1 MGCCKKR
8 NQKLGGESKWEIVLT
23 RSCERVGRVMQ
34 HAMRLRS
41 RAELVTVTLVLAN
54 SRVQL
59 AMRLRSCAELMTVAP
74 ALANVLYL
82 YIPCK

>member
-1 MGCCKKR
+1 
-8 NQKLGGESKWEIVLT
+8 
-23 RSCERVGRVMQ
+23 MQ

-74 ALANVLYL
+74 ALTNVFHL
-82 YIPCK
+82 

>member
-8 NQKLGGESKWEIVLT
+8 NQKLGGESKWETVLT
-23 RSCERVGRVMQ
+23 RSCERIGHVMQ
-34 HAMRLRS
+34 HAMCLRS

-74 ALANVLYL
+74 ALANVFHL
-82 YIPCK
+82 